1 MSSVTAGVTS
11 RAISFSLAARSWGV
25 RLQGNVG
32 AGVAGGVGEGMGRRL
47 STTFVG
53 AGVGGVG
60 ARNTVDCVAGL
71 LPLLLL
77 REEAALLFFEDLRE
91 ALLLFA
97 DALLDFDPPFFPPF
111 DFASFRSFSVAAIS
125 LERKSSL

>member
-1 MSSVTAGVTS
+1 
-11 RAISFSLAARSWGV
+11 LAARSWGV
-25 RLQGNVG
+25 RLHGNVG
-32 AGVAGGVGEGMGRRL
+32 AGVAGGVGDGMGRRL

-53 AGVGGVG
+53 AGEGVG
-60 ARNTVDCVAGL
+60 ARNAVDCVTGL

-77 REEAALLFFEDLRE
+77 REEALLLFEDLRE

-111 DFASFRSFSVAAIS
+111 DFPSFRSFSVAAIS
-125 LERKSSL
+125 LERNSSR